1 MVQGSN
7 RVAIT
12 LGHAIVK
19 SGPADGAEPMA
30 DEPPFQITSP
40 DPNAP
45 NVVPGDP
52 IEVNWSQLPEGTG
65 PLEVRLNI
73 RNPQINE
80 QQVMVCT
87 ATDAQLGML
96 TIPGDRTAILSSAA
110 DSVNQLSLYW
120 RIMDQGVP
128 EPDVGY
134 FTRAMS
140 VILKLKVD

>member
-1 MVQGSN
+1 
-7 RVAIT
+7 
-12 LGHAIVK
+12 
-19 SGPADGAEPMA
+19 
-30 DEPPFQITSP
+30 
-40 DPNAP
+40 
-45 NVVPGDP
+45 
-52 IEVNWSQLPEGTG
+52 
-65 PLEVRLNI
+65 
-73 RNPQINE
+73 
-80 QQVMVCT
+80 MVCT

-96 TIPGDRTAILSSAA
+96 TIPGDRTAILSNAA